1 MERFR
6 VKVHAIVEVKIDP
19 TELSEDENEFDLIVR
34 SVEENHP
41 DLRSPSIIG
50 FERVPQ

>member
-1 MERFR
+1 M
-6 VKVHAIVEVKIDP
+6 VKVQTIVEVEIDP

-34 SVEENHP
+34 SVEENYP

-50 FERVPQ
+50 FERAAQ